1 MFEGN
6 PIPHASYDLLIAILA
21 SITLGMVAT
30 VMLRIRFERE
40 WSLTIWTAYNIK
52 RVWQRLADESARTGG
67 TLTSHALGVF
77 AWCILGSAWS
87 LSQADY
93 SLNNLWLG
101 MGYGGLIGVSS
112 LLLRATAAALGGWIT
127 LASAATS
134 RGLEIDRHMRNW
146 LFWLLV
152 ILCVFHLGQNIQFDR
167 RHILWSTVVSAW
179 WIWLSLK
186 WLRQL
191 QSVVHSGLRFGWG
204 IVYICTFEIGPT
216 YLLLKQF

>member
-1 MFEGN
+1 
-6 PIPHASYDLLIAILA
+6 
-21 SITLGMVAT
+21 
-30 VMLRIRFERE
+30 
-40 WSLTIWTAYNIK
+40 
-52 RVWQRLADESARTGG
+52 
-67 TLTSHALGVF
+67 
-77 AWCILGSAWS
+77 
-87 LSQADY
+87 
-93 SLNNLWLG
+93 
-101 MGYGGLIGVSS
+101 MGYGGLIGVGS

-127 LASAATS
+127 SAPAATS

-191 QSVVHSGLRFGWG
+191 QSVVHSGLHFGWG